1 MKKTTLM
8 HYKNYHGSV
17 HFDMKEKIFYG
28 QIEFI
33 RDLVNYEAKDADGLL
48 KSFYE
53 AVDSYIDDCEIL
65 GKEADRPF
73 KGSFNIRMDPS
84 LHKEIALYA
93 IEHGE
98 SLNGVVVEALNKFM
112 SHP

>member
-1 MKKTTLM
+1 M
-8 HYKNYHGSV
+8 
-17 HFDMKEKIFYG
+17 
-28 QIEFI
+28 
-33 RDLVNYEAKDADGLL
+33 
-48 KSFYE
+48 
-53 AVDSYIDDCEIL
+53 
-65 GKEADRPF
+65 PF